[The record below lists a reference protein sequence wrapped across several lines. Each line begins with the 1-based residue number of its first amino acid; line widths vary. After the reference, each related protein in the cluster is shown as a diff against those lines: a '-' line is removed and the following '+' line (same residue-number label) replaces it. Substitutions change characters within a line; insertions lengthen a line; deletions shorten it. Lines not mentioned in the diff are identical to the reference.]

1 MLDPW
6 LRDHDVLISGGVFGW
21 KKRKQQKILRQEKSA
36 LISMVLPPLFVPA
49 IFEFQPGN
57 TIATVP
63 QFSRGSGM
71 ESKPAMLSSRAP
83 VITAKPA

>member
-49 IFEFQPGN
+49 IF
-57 TIATVP
+57 
-63 QFSRGSGM
+63 
-71 ESKPAMLSSRAP
+71 
-83 VITAKPA
+83 